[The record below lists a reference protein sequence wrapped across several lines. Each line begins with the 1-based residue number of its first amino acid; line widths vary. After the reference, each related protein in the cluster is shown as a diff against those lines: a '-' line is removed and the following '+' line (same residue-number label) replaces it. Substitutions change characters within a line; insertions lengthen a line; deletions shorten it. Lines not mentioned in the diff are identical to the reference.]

1 MITNRIWAYRY
12 RVFDV
17 EPRMPALVSAIDLWR
32 RSAFAAGWTVMYK
45 PRAYW
50 RVNHGPF
57 GTELIWQVEGWVR
70 RTDA

>member
-1 MITNRIWAYRY
+1 
-12 RVFDV
+12 
-17 EPRMPALVSAIDLWR
+17 MPALVSAIDLWR